1 MLASARVCQS
11 TLHKSPPLVHV
22 RLVHWP
28 PFEIGHTPAVAVG
41 ESLAC
46 EATPAVNR
54 SIDASAL
61 PPSAPPPSAPPPSSP
76 PPLPAPTSLGR
87 DDDEES
93 FFSDQSRTVPG
104 DPCVDIEYATIGW
117 DIAAL
122 APAPSPAFL
131 PGESGQDVLPHMPPA
146 VPCHL
151 RVPVPPATCKKP
163 VVAGPEDSDDE
174 PVLKDT
180 WLTNPTVAANMLPF
194 LHSLQVV
201 GWNRR
206 ICRIRTQLSIAGA
219 RLVPRSV

>member
-11 TLHKSPPLVHV
+11 TLHKSPPPVHV

-76 PPLPAPTSLGR
+76 PPSPAPTSLGR
-87 DDDEES
+87 DDAEQS
-93 FFSDQSRTVPG
+93 FSSDQSRTVPR
-104 DPCVDIEYATIGW
+104 DSCVDIEYATIGW